1 MNLRFVLFTFFFA
14 SIFMMRE
21 ATAASSS
28 TSFSANVPFECSIQN
43 SNSGSVSMS
52 SKASSY
58 GLSFLR
64 LTATAE
70 PLELSGNGLS
80 SVAIDYNQTGGR
92 EARNTIL
99 MATVRGN
106 AGDNLYTYM
115 QNGSSLLSSEGGV
128 MEGGFPRL
136 VASPRP
142 ITIAFFADVDNK
154 AGQTY
159 EFEVT
164 LSCLQKSE

>member
-1 MNLRFVLFTFFFA
+1 
-14 SIFMMRE
+14 
-21 ATAASSS
+21 
-28 TSFSANVPFECSIQN
+28 
-43 SNSGSVSMS
+43 
-52 SKASSY
+52 
-58 GLSFLR
+58 

-142 ITIAFFADVDNK
+142 ITIAFFADVDNNG
-154 AGQTY
+154 GQTY